1 MSTTPRRGFP
11 IVITAPLTETID
23 HAGYFIQMGLAS
35 LPAWMEWA
43 IDQKYPRWRELPLR
57 SDGSAGVAPA
67 GVRTVEEVLVRNFG
81 RENVVACYPDQLEL
95 FVGPETRVVAVS
107 THNPLGTTFAAGVYA
122 SIFGSTRDPLNAV
135 YAKALFA
142 RIKSSPFRE
151 SFRVIVGGSGGWQIV
166 ETNSYEALGVDTV
179 VDGRSESAETLE
191 VFRRALAGGELP
203 REVKASHPLDPEVI
217 AIPARRTTFGVIE
230 MTTGCGR
237 RCAFCLPDLNP
248 QISIPKEKI
257 MAAVAANVAEG
268 NDQISLATEDMFIW
282 EAGRPFFFPNREAL
296 LDLFRSVAAYP
307 GVRHV
312 VLSHCT
318 MAPAVVDPGLIKGL
332 SDILLEKSPIRVPQ
346 VSTHPE
352 GRILSPLIGLET
364 GSPRLARKIMAGKA
378 LPFDVGHWPS
388 IVLEGL
394 TTLNRNNWFPVMTLI
409 VGSPDETREDV
420 EATLDLLYE
429 MERRGLYAFLVPSVF
444 TPLKDTRMED
454 ARGIQQAQ
462 QMSQLQWQL
471 ILKAWRMTARIGLQ
485 SWWGATAWSLGS
497 LVFWALRGRR
507 VNGPNFTWPLMLFSG
522 ILPERLLA
530 RLGDLYLGHPLGT
543 QGREELVKTVQP
555 KWKGLFHDRAAPLI
569 VPEAVAQRV

>member
-1 MSTTPRRGFP
+1 MTSTTPTRGFP

-35 LPAWMEWA
+35 LPSWMEWA
-43 IDQKYPRWRELPLR
+43 IDQKYPRWRELPLEP
-57 SDGSAGVAPA
+57 DGSARVAPA
-67 GVRTVEEVLVRNFG
+67 GARTVEDVLSRNFG
-81 RENVVACYPDQLEL
+81 RENVVACYPDQLDRFL
-95 FVGPETRVVAVS
+95 GPETRVVAVS

-122 SIFGSTRDPLNAV
+122 SIFGSSRDPLNAV
-135 YAKALFA
+135 YARALFQK
-142 RIKSSPFRE
+142 IKSSPYRG

-166 ETNSYEALGVDTV
+166 ETNSFDELGVDTV
-179 VDGRSESAETLE
+179 VDGRSESAETIDL
-191 VFRRALAGGELP
+191 FRQALAGARLP
-203 REVKASHPLDPEVI
+203 RELKVSHPLDPETL

-282 EAGRPFFFPNREAL
+282 DAGKPFFFPNREAL
-296 LDLFRSVAAYP
+296 LDLFGSVASYP

-318 MAPAVVDPGLIKGL
+318 MAPAVVDPDLIESL
-332 SDILLEKSPIRVPQ
+332 STLLLDKSPVRVPQ

-364 GSPRLARKIMAGKA
+364 GSPRLAKKIMAGKA
-378 LPFDVGHWPS
+378 LPFDVSDWPS

-409 VGSPDETREDV
+409 VGSPDETEEDV
-420 EATLDLLYE
+420 RATLDLLYE
-429 MERRGLYAFLVPSVF
+429 MERRDLFAFLVPSVF
-444 TPLKDTRMED
+444 TPLKDTRMENAHGIEQ
-454 ARGIQQAQ
+454 AR

-471 ILKAWRMTARIGLQ
+471 IFKAWRMTARVGLQ

-507 VNGPNFTWPLMLFSG
+507 LNGPNFTWPLMLFSG
-522 ILPERLLA
+522 VVPERLLA
-530 RLGDLYLGHPLGT
+530 RLGNIYLGRPLPT
-543 QGREELVKTVQP
+543 RPRQELVSTVQP
-555 KWKGLFHDRAAPLI
+555 KWRPLFARQPVRAE
-569 VPEAVAQRV
+569 V

>member
-1 MSTTPRRGFP
+1 
-11 IVITAPLTETID
+11 
-23 HAGYFIQMGLAS
+23 
-35 LPAWMEWA
+35 MEWA

-95 FVGPETRVVAVS
+95 FVGPQTRVVAVS

-248 QISIPKEKI
+248 QISIPWPRSPPTW
-257 MAAVAANVAEG
+257 
-268 NDQISLATEDMFIW
+268 QRATTKSHWPPRTCSFGKPDGPSSFPT
-282 EAGRPFFFPNREAL
+282 ARPCSTSSGR
-296 LDLFRSVAAYP
+296 
-307 GVRHV
+307 
-312 VLSHCT
+312 
-318 MAPAVVDPGLIKGL
+318 
-332 SDILLEKSPIRVPQ
+332 
-346 VSTHPE
+346 
-352 GRILSPLIGLET
+352 SPLT
-364 GSPRLARKIMAGKA
+364 PA
-378 LPFDVGHWPS
+378 F
-388 IVLEGL
+388 
-394 TTLNRNNWFPVMTLI
+394 
-409 VGSPDETREDV
+409 
-420 EATLDLLYE
+420 AT
-429 MERRGLYAFLVPSVF
+429 SC
-444 TPLKDTRMED
+444 
-454 ARGIQQAQ
+454 
-462 QMSQLQWQL
+462 
-471 ILKAWRMTARIGLQ
+471 
-485 SWWGATAWSLGS
+485 
-497 LVFWALRGRR
+497 
-507 VNGPNFTWPLMLFSG
+507 
-522 ILPERLLA
+522 
-530 RLGDLYLGHPLGT
+530 
-543 QGREELVKTVQP
+543 
-555 KWKGLFHDRAAPLI
+555 
-569 VPEAVAQRV
+569 

>member
-95 FVGPETRVVAVS
+95 FIGPETRVVAVS

-135 YAKALFA
+135 YAKSLFA
-142 RIKSSPFRE
+142 RIKESPFRE

-179 VDGRSESAETLE
+179 VDGRAESAETLE
-191 VFRRALAGGELP
+191 LFRRALAGGELP
-203 REVKASHPLDPEVI
+203 REVKASHPLDPNVI

-268 NDQISLATEDMFIW
+268 NAQISLATEDMFIW

-296 LDLFRSVAAYP
+296 LDLFRSVASYP

-332 SDILLEKSPIRVPQ
+332 SDILLDKSPIRVPQ

-429 MERRGLYAFLVPSVF
+429 MERRDLYAFLVPSVF

-454 ARGIQQAQ
+454 AQGIQQAQ

-497 LVFWALRGRR
+497 LVFWALRGRW

-530 RLGDLYLGHPLGT
+530 RLGELYLGRPFGT

-555 KWKGLFHDRAAPLI
+555 KWKGLFHDRAAPMM